1 MTPASEEWWSA
12 ELTRLLPNPPQAL
25 REALEWVC
33 CPLCQVLTNL
43 TFAFFRDL
51 PTRWPLDP
59 GLREAVCAAG
69 GFCNHHGWRLAE
81 LQSQV
86 AIATV
91 FVDVTAALAQMAPR
105 DCAPCPVCRLEALAS
120 ATLER
125 LLVERLQEPAEQER
139 FARLFGLC
147 YPHWR
152 EILALDL
159 PGELQAFLVQVQ
171 TDGTIS
177 LNKEVQ
183 AFLDKNTIQ
192 LKWTR
197 TRQEQRAPRHAIL
210 KTAGNEDL

>member
-12 ELTRLLPNPPQAL
+12 ELTRLLPDPPQAL
-25 REALEWVC
+25 QEALDWVC

-51 PTRWPLDP
+51 PVRWPLDP

-69 GFCNHHGWRLAE
+69 GFCNHHSWRLAE
-81 LQSQV
+81 MQSQV

-91 FVDVTAALAQMAPR
+91 YVEVTAALAERAPQ
-105 DCAPCPVCRLEALAS
+105 DFAPCPVCRLETRAS
-120 ATLER
+120 ATLSR
-125 LLVERLQEPAEQER
+125 VLVDRLQEPAERER
-139 FARLFGLC
+139 FADRFGLC

-152 EILALDL
+152 ETLALDL
-159 PGELQAFLVQVQ
+159 PDPLRAFLTQAQ
-171 TDGTIS
+171 TESSVTLHKD
-177 LNKEVQ
+177 LQ

-197 TRQEQRAPRHAIL
+197 TRQEQRAPRHAML
-210 KTAGNEDL
+210 KTAGNEDF

>member
-25 REALEWVC
+25 QEALKWVC
-33 CPLCQVLTNL
+33 CPPCQVLTNL

-51 PTRWPLDP
+51 PARWPLDA
-59 GLREAVCAAG
+59 GLREAVCVAG
-69 GFCNHHGWRLAE
+69 GFCHHHSWRLAE
-81 LQSQV
+81 MQSQV

-91 FVDVTAALAQMAPR
+91 YVDVTAALAESTTH
-105 DCAPCPVCRLEALAS
+105 DSAPCPVCRLAALAS
-120 ATLER
+120 ATLAR
-125 LLVERLQEPAEQER
+125 LLVDRLQDPTERER
-139 FARLFGLC
+139 FAHLFGLC

-152 EILALDL
+152 ETLALDL
-159 PGELQAFLVQVQ
+159 PATLRDFLSQ
-171 TDGTIS
+171 TQRDS
-177 LNKEVQ
+177 SAALRKDLQ

-197 TRQEQRAPRHAIL
+197 TRQEQRAPRHAML